1 MGHQKWILI
10 KNTDCSNFMEKI
22 DKTKEAV
29 LETLGKSA
37 GTHFHKKLLLRKD
50 PKADISAL
58 PIDLQGVD

>member
-1 MGHQKWILI
+1 M
-10 KNTDCSNFMEKI
+10 DKI

-29 LETLGKSA
+29 LETIGKSA

-58 PIDLQGVD
+58 PIDL